1 MNSKKNT
8 ILEQTGLHLLNNG
21 CPVLLGMPAYGVANC
36 VFRKVSPATP
46 ADIMGVGER
55 TSSSS
60 VLEDYQQLLG
70 YHFPWGTVSEH
81 SFEGDDTGVRF
92 VDFTFDPRDVYLAF
106 PDGWHLADLFH
117 WLYQSHPLCHRK
129 FETDPDSVIFDW
141 SVISFQAR
149 GERQIKALRSW
160 LVEVFI
166 PLIWPDLL
174 REAMRLIEQK
184 KASIFSTD
192 GSFEELLSDRS
203 RWLLCSDPAE
213 LTYYTGE

>member
-60 VLEDYQQLLG
+60 VLEHYQQLLG

>member
-1 MNSKKNT
+1 LNSKKNT

>member
-8 ILEQTGLHLLNNG
+8 ILEQTGLHLLNNE
-21 CPVLLGMPAYGVANC
+21 CPVLLGIPAYGVANC

-46 ADIMGVGER
+46 ADIMGIGER
-55 TSSSS
+55 TSSSN

-81 SFEGDDTGVRF
+81 SFDGDDTGVRF

-213 LTYYTGE
+213 LMYYTGE

>member
-1 MNSKKNT
+1 LNSKKNT
-8 ILEQTGLHLLNNG
+8 ILEQTGLHLLNNE
-21 CPVLLGMPAYGVANC
+21 CPVLLGIPAYGVANC

-46 ADIMGVGER
+46 ADIMGIGER
-55 TSSSS
+55 TSSSN

-81 SFEGDDTGVRF
+81 SFDGDDTGVRF

-213 LTYYTGE
+213 LMYYTGE